1 MMQIT
6 EDTPPDMLAGAMDL
20 MVHLP
25 DGKTTKMAVERS
37 TPMMDVLVQ
46 ITNANHLQI
55 SGYILQP
62 LAIHSPPGY
71 GEKVLPYFP
80 NTPIGTLDTQDIRV
94 VAKNRG
100 GTALQ
105 RGGVPAQPFEST
117 FRLKVHL
124 PRNQLYV
131 ERVSMQAHLHEI
143 MKKMC
148 EEKNLDRNKYEFR
161 HPSNL
166 DQVLDLKLRLNDYQ
180 ITEVYAV
187 NKGSNRLSQVF
198 SSSDSI
204 MAFRKE
210 DDRRQKSGGGIFN
223 FLKRGKVSNGSGSLS
238 SDNRSIS
245 PTHSDDSRSVSPP
258 VGGVKLTTP
267 SEKPKPPQRKRRPAP
282 KPPSLNNLNTAVDEK
297 KNDDDGVG
305 VQMRKKE
312 GLTICHS
319 RNSSDSSGYHE
330 ASILSD
336 NANTSLPRKRPQTIN
351 TTSNLTAMK
360 AQSKSTSSLAFTSRL
375 KKKAAPPPPPAMKS
389 AHSVAHLENASPVVA
404 SPTNEATIPDEDG
417 KQHEALKHTNTPLA
431 RVETTGVT
439 DAGDDPEEF
448 TNFFCRRDV
457 KNPAYKPPHQSDIP
471 TQPEPQVP
479 QVQRFDNAE
488 DDSEDE
494 IDYNS
499 EKPLAEH
506 KSRSMD
512 SLNEEDYEIMFDKL
526 LKKTKSG
533 SIFDNLDKID
543 GHEDN
548 IEDKDEDVDFS
559 FSMLSEN
566 SGDSSDEEMLKM
578 GPERHAPKRDLSFNS
593 YSRLHGNTAPESD
606 LQHFSKVPDF
616 DLSELGGSNR
626 IDKASSQN
634 LWDSSSDRD
643 YHSLSAMDE
652 NMESNEDK
660 PKIVGV
666 LMKKRKDSLKKYS
679 SMGDISRYDK
689 STSSTREDLFTALY
703 LCSNYPLTTSADV
716 NVKKNEDTSPPESLA
731 SSLATTLS
739 SNIETDIG
747 NNIKDEITEE
757 DDDSQL
763 QTEETLKPP
772 QVPTTTENLVN
783 NEHSNK
789 TKVEIVQSEPAPEI
803 VIKSEEIVTEVIT
816 TPAPV
821 ILSDEVKPV
830 EKLQI
835 ETAPEKIN
843 EFLEEKILENSK
855 KDINLP
861 SAMDN
866 SDWEYQLPSPPTAF
880 RDSSPQ
886 PDTTT
891 SEESE
896 TLSDIHPS
904 TDSILTSPELF
915 EKLHVIKESQSQIS
929 ESEVLSTK
937 SGDSEEDKFI
947 SKLSLEN
954 LEIRKKLVYNRELAT
969 SLKYQDQD
977 ADEVASKRSSV
988 MSELEDILKP
998 SNTNGNEQSLV
1009 TPTTIEG
1016 NKNWNKVQA
1025 AVANFSSASR
1035 TDRALPNFKIT
1046 TYDIPKKKINIFE
1059 DDSIRSNVT
1068 VPIPSTVG
1076 VTEEVVEDDKPSFE
1090 RQPRQEYNKNRCL
1103 TLNRQFLQR
1112 SESFN
1117 SWTPNAPVKRS
1128 KSQVALKPEVP
1139 KKTFE
1144 TITNEENKSRS
1155 TLDLTGLQSI
1165 EVMKAIRTTLT
1176 TTTPTNTTSNTTT
1189 TTDEVDT
1196 SASPVKPAI
1205 EIIKPLPPA
1214 KQATPRPLS
1223 MFATPSLNFASWK
1236 DRKPFGEI
1244 KTTPTPTPPAPAPKM
1259 NSVTNLNGTNN
1270 TNKVISNGTSNNLP
1284 KQVAHPVSTNNNVS
1298 IKVNGSEPISQQP
1311 TGNVLIKIGQPKQQ
1325 DELTKRYINH
1335 STAVGYR
1342 KPLGN
1347 INKVQ
1352 NVRPH
1357 SIAIEKF
1364 EQFDASRVPIVRAVE
1379 LKKHAHTNGT
1389 SVTQIRPDGDSNKVN
1404 IFENVVLRSAAGRKT
1419 TERPNSV
1426 NVTASSD
1433 DRGLLL
1439 ESIRNFGGK
1448 KGLKTVKV

>member
-1 MMQIT
+1 MLSTNVLCMKKRKKRSYYVSNVSDYGGTKYRNKRNSHSGVGMMQIT

-417 KQHEALKHTNTPLA
+417 KQHE
-431 RVETTGVT
+431 
-439 DAGDDPEEF
+439 
-448 TNFFCRRDV
+448 
-457 KNPAYKPPHQSDIP
+457 
-471 TQPEPQVP
+471 
-479 QVQRFDNAE
+479 
-488 DDSEDE
+488 
-494 IDYNS
+494 
-499 EKPLAEH
+499 
-506 KSRSMD
+506 
-512 SLNEEDYEIMFDKL
+512 
-526 LKKTKSG
+526 
-533 SIFDNLDKID
+533 
-543 GHEDN
+543 
-548 IEDKDEDVDFS
+548 
-559 FSMLSEN
+559 
-566 SGDSSDEEMLKM
+566 
-578 GPERHAPKRDLSFNS
+578 
-593 YSRLHGNTAPESD
+593 
-606 LQHFSKVPDF
+606 
-616 DLSELGGSNR
+616 
-626 IDKASSQN
+626 
-634 LWDSSSDRD
+634 
-643 YHSLSAMDE
+643 
-652 NMESNEDK
+652 
-660 PKIVGV
+660 
-666 LMKKRKDSLKKYS
+666 
-679 SMGDISRYDK
+679 
-689 STSSTREDLFTALY
+689 
-703 LCSNYPLTTSADV
+703 ADV